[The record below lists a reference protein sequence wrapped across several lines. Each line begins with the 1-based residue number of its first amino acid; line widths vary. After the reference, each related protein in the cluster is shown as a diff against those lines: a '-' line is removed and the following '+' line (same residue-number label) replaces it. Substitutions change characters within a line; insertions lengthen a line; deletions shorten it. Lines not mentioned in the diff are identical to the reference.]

1 MPAKY
6 ENITV
11 TEEFLNKNPSAF
23 FVFGDNLEHKGT
35 GGAAALRH
43 HPRAI
48 GFVTKKAPTNNMGA
62 SFTADEYRKVFFK
75 LLEQLKEH
83 ISKNPGRM
91 FYISKL
97 GAGLANKHRIWELII
112 KHNLIAELEVFDN
125 VVFCW
130 NKEEE

>member
-6 ENITV
+6 EKIIV
-11 TEEFLNKNPSAF
+11 TEEFLNKDPNAF
-23 FVFGDNLEHKGT
+23 FVFGDNLQHVGT
-35 GGAAALRH
+35 GGAAALRG

-48 GFVTKKAPTNNMGA
+48 GFVTKKAPNNQSGS
-62 SFTADEYRKVFFK
+62 SFTADEYRKVFFG
-75 LLEQLKEH
+75 LLDQLKDH
-83 ISKNPGRM
+83 IQKNPGWK

-112 KHNLIAELEVFDN
+112 KHNLEQELTEFDN

-130 NKEEE
+130 EKEE